1 MNLSIRILTRRF
13 GLIDRL
19 LNPQTFALDCDR
31 SRDEPIRLTLNGEL
45 KGELKP
51 LGGSEADE
59 WNNRLNSLLVSA
71 LPIVALKDR
80 EQTTEAALA
89 VSYGTMDIAPADP
102 IEGMLIAQLMAANE
116 AALALYRKGWQN
128 VNVPEYFEGGTKFLQ
143 LADKATRTVA
153 LLTERLD
160 HHRGRGQQQIT
171 VKHVTTNNVTAD
183 QAIIADSV
191 TTGGGARNVASP
203 ALLAASSET
212 PMPILDEA
220 RLPDPVGVGRG
231 VKTK

>member
-1 MNLSIRILTRRF
+1 MSKK
-13 GLIDRL
+13 
-19 LNPQTFALDCDR
+19 P
-31 SRDEPIRLTLNGEL
+31 DEDPIRLTLNGGEL

-51 LGGSEADE
+51 LGGSKADE
-59 WNNRLNSLLVSA
+59 WNNRLNNLVVGA
-71 LPIVALKDR
+71 LPIAALRNK

-102 IEGMLIAQLMAANE
+102 VEGILIAQLMAANE
-116 AALALYRKGWQN
+116 ASLALYRKGWQN
-128 VNVPEYFEGGTKFLQ
+128 MPEYFDAGTKFLQ
-143 LADKATRTVA
+143 LADKAARTVV

-191 TTGGGARNVASP
+191 TTGGARNVVSP
-203 ALLAASSET
+203 ALLAANSEA
-212 PMPILDEA
+212 PMPILSET
-220 RLPDPVGVGRG
+220 RQPDPVGVGG
-231 VKTK
+231 VGKKK